1 LANLPAYRGWEFPKE
16 IRLPNM
22 GTPGISGRPLI
33 LGMSVRLKNLIAKNR
48 IAAAA
53 KRTVW
58 RAIVIDEENLLVQ
71 YRFEREA

>member
-1 LANLPAYRGWEFPKE
+1 
-16 IRLPNM
+16 M

-53 KRTVW
+53 KRAVW
-58 RAIVIDEENLLVQ
+58 RAIVIDEENLPVQ